1 MTQRVA
7 FATAAGLT
15 AFVVVLLGAL
25 GAYVALGG
33 ATSPAPSVAAAQSA
47 PGADIPAAPQAP
59 PVGDPAPTTGN
70 SISPQEAARIALSQV
85 PGAALAQE
93 PRLVETNGVVA
104 YEVLLDQAV
113 VYIDAGSGQV
123 LYSSAAPGARR
134 RGRR

>member
-1 MTQRVA
+1 MRHRAAARTRHAGPRYTIANFGEQRMTQRVA
-7 FATAAGLT
+7 FATAAGQT

-85 PGAALAQE
+85 PGAALA
-93 PRLVETNGVVA
+93 
-104 YEVLLDQAV
+104 
-113 VYIDAGSGQV
+113 
-123 LYSSAAPGARR
+123 
-134 RGRR
+134 